1 MGSWSGHGA
10 AAAAVVL
17 VCWLCFA
24 AAGVGAIGANWGTQ
38 ASHPLS
44 PDTVVRMLKESGF
57 QKVKLFD
64 AEDGT
69 MNALK
74 KSGLEVMV
82 GIPNDLL
89 YTMATSMKSAEK
101 WVDRNVSRFHNDGV
115 DIRYVAV
122 GNEPFLET
130 YNGSFL
136 QTTFPAIRNI
146 QSALVKAGL
155 GNQVKVTCP
164 LNADVYASSTTKPS
178 DGDFRTDIHDLMVTI
193 VKYLS
198 DNGGAFT
205 VNIYPFISL
214 YSDPNFPV
222 DYAFFEGASS
232 PIVDG
237 SVTYTNMFDANYDTL
252 AWALKKNGF
261 GNLPIIVGEIGWPT
275 DGDMNA
281 NAQLAQRF
289 NQGFLTHI
297 ATGRGTPMRPG
308 PVDAYLFSL
317 IDEDEKSIQPGNFER
332 HWGIFTYDG
341 LPKYQLNMGTSNSRG
356 LVRARD
362 VKYLEKKWCVLKPT
376 ANLND
381 QKIADSVSYA
391 CAQADCTS
399 LGYKTSCGQ
408 LGIQGNVSYAFNSF
422 YQKNDQDDVACGFSN
437 LAITTGQDPST
448 GTCRFGI
455 MIEVDSAFSW
465 KLQQLRSDILLMLLL
480 VVLQLCLSFL

>member
-1 MGSWSGHGA
+1 
-10 AAAAVVL
+10 VL
-17 VCWLCFA
+17 QTCLTFCKISPLGLFYS
-24 AAGVGAIGANWGTQ
+24 IG
-38 ASHPLS
+38 
-44 PDTVVRMLKESGF
+44 
-57 QKVKLFD
+57 
-64 AEDGT
+64 
-69 MNALK
+69 
-74 KSGLEVMV
+74 
-82 GIPNDLL
+82 
-89 YTMATSMKSAEK
+89 
-101 WVDRNVSRFHNDGV
+101 
-115 DIRYVAV
+115 RYVAV

-146 QSALVKAGL
+146 QSALIKAGL

-164 LNADVYASSTTKPS
+164 QNADVYQSSTSKPS
-178 DGDFRTDIHDLMVTI
+178 DGDFRTDIHDLMITI
-193 VKYLS
+193 VKFLS

-214 YSDPNFPV
+214 YNDPDFPV

-252 AWALKKNGF
+252 AWTLKKNGF
-261 GNLPIIVGEIGWPT
+261 GNLPIIIGEVGWPT

-281 NAQLAQRF
+281 NTQLAQRF

-297 ATGRGTPMRPG
+297 SAGRGTPMRPG
-308 PVDAYLFSL
+308 PIDAYLFSL

-341 LPKYQLNMGTSNSRG
+341 IPKYQLKGTNSRG
-356 LVRARD
+356 LVRVRD
-362 VKYLEKKWCVLKPT
+362 VKYLDKKWCVLKPT

-399 LGYKTSCGQ
+399 LGYKTSCGM
-408 LGIQGNVSYAFNSF
+408 LDIRGNVSYAFNSY
-422 YQKNDQDDVACGFSN
+422 YQKNDQDDVACGFDN
-437 LAITTGQDPST
+437 LATTTGQDPTT
-448 GTCRFGI
+448 GSCRFGI
-455 MIEVDSAFSW
+455 MIEVDSSFSW
-465 KLQQLRSDILLMLLL
+465 KLQQLRSNILLMLLL
-480 VVLQLCLSFL
+480 VVLQLCLSF